1 MVYLVSL
8 IFINPQAKVSYLYV
22 VFEPAGGVFYLHVVF
37 EPAGGVS
44 YLHVVF
50 EPAAGVSYL
59 HVVFEAAGGGFFGVD
74 STNVGGSLRRNIAGT
89 NLRFLIVHNIV

>member
-50 EPAAGVSYL
+50 E
-59 HVVFEAAGGGFFGVD
+59 AAGGGFFGVD

-89 NLRFLIVHNIV
+89 NLRFLIVQYYSIIFLL